1 MSGSENTTFTR
12 LLGLYNTPEVQNL
25 ISLVYAGMYF
35 AGAMN
40 PTKLGNDPS
49 YNETFNSGIFNTI
62 SSILGTPFVA
72 LGGFY
77 AAQTNIP
84 KILESLIRNC
94 TSNILDISKKLS
106 AFQQYL
112 NNPQTLQN
120 IANAERVT
128 LIISNLLGLIA
139 TYEEYNKKSSSQQ
152 LSPFDTIKIAGMT
165 MYLAATTINH
175 LYSFGVF
182 KNLSK
187 QPFSPQNEQPS
198 EGSKNSH
205 TQAKATTPDG
215 DIIQKMEFYAKQIE
229 QELNSLNKEMLSPPT
244 EGSGSRKGAI
254 VFSGPTSIK
263 PQHQEAAATTK
274 RSKKKDT

>member
-1 MSGSENTTFTR
+1 MSEPRNTTFTR
-12 LLGLYNTPEVQNL
+12 LLGLYNTPELQNL

-40 PTKLGNDPS
+40 PTKLGNDSS
-49 YNETFNSGIFNTI
+49 YNQTFNSGIFNTI
-62 SSILGTPFVA
+62 SSVLGTPFVA

-84 KILESLIRNC
+84 KILESLIQKC
-94 TSNILDISKKLS
+94 TSNIFDISKQLS

-112 NNPQTLQN
+112 NNPKTLQN
-120 IANAERVT
+120 VANAEKVT
-128 LIISNLLGLIA
+128 LIISNLLSLIA
-139 TYEEYNKKSSSQQ
+139 TYEEYNKKSDNQQ
-152 LSPFDTIKIAGMT
+152 LSSFDTIKIAGMT
-165 MYLAATTINH
+165 MYLAATTMNH
-175 LYSFGVF
+175 LYSLGVF
-182 KNLSK
+182 KKLST
-187 QPFSPQNEQPS
+187 QPFSPQKMQSS
-198 EGSKNSH
+198 EESKNSH
-205 TQAKATTPDG
+205 KANASLSVE
-215 DIIQKMEFYAKQIE
+215 DIIQKMESYATQIE